1 MRWDFKLIGLT
12 GSAVVHLFLVALLV
26 LLSYKPAP
34 VMTASASQPVMAQM
48 LESPPPP
55 PPQVRATPPP
65 PEPRPVSTPEPVRP
79 NEIIVPEKPKET
91 PKPTPTPTPRPTAT
105 PTPRPT
111 ATPTPTPRPTATPT
125 PTPRP
130 TATPRATPTST
141 PRPTATPRPT
151 PTPRQTPT
159 PRPAID
165 PSKAQELYNQLNVPS
180 TGRAPRETP
189 RQVAQA
195 GASRPAPRGAADTH
209 NFTSKPVNVGA
220 TAMHGDGLP
229 EYYSEGALRAVGR
242 NFNVPAADKQNAIA
256 IVEFT
261 ILRDGTLKDFRIV
274 KSAGSSRLDK
284 MALDALEAT
293 KRFSPLPD
301 GVQGSSIRRRI
312 TFSYQDPS

>member
-1 MRWDFKLIGLT
+1 
-12 GSAVVHLFLVALLV
+12 
-26 LLSYKPAP
+26 
-34 VMTASASQPVMAQM
+34 
-48 LESPPPP
+48 
-55 PPQVRATPPP
+55 
-65 PEPRPVSTPEPVRP
+65 
-79 NEIIVPEKPKET
+79 
-91 PKPTPTPTPRPTAT
+91 
-105 PTPRPT
+105 
-111 ATPTPTPRPTATPT
+111 
-125 PTPRP
+125 
-130 TATPRATPTST
+130 
-141 PRPTATPRPT
+141 
-151 PTPRQTPT
+151 
-159 PRPAID
+159 
-165 PSKAQELYNQLNVPS
+165 VPS